1 MSTTAVTPTN
11 AFARAFLAG
20 DADAMEALLGP
31 GVAFHSPVT
40 DYTGARQVAKLLRTL
55 VEVVPERRATSVL
68 DAPGETIAVF
78 AAHDDGLDLDGVL
91 RVVAGTDDRI
101 ARVMLWMR
109 PLDALLQAVERM
121 RAALGRVRAQA

>member
-1 MSTTAVTPTN
+1 MPATPATPTN

-20 DADAMEALLGP
+20 DADAMVALLDP

-40 DYTGARQVAKLLRTL
+40 DYTGARPVAKLLRTL

-78 AAHDDGLDLDGVL
+78 AAHDDGLELDGVL
-91 RVVAGTDDRI
+91 RVVADPNGRV
-101 ARVMLWMR
+101 ARVMLWLR
-109 PLDALLQAVERM
+109 PLDALLEGVERM
-121 RAALGRVRAQA
+121 RAALGRRRAQA